1 MTYLDTK
8 KLENMNDI
16 EKHAYSLSRIIDF
29 EDQLIGAMLDCDD
42 RDYFESML
50 NIRDDMRQYWYEMG
64 KFLGFEDEPKDIE
77 APRLKYKA
85 PYELKKYK
93 GDQGWDIRADIDTVL
108 KPNQTK
114 LINTGLYI
122 EFEEGVYADV
132 RARSSLS
139 SEGILCH
146 TGLVDSDYRGEIKV
160 CLTNLSGGVYL
171 IEKGD
176 RIAQLVFGKEV
187 SVEPI
192 KADEIDTDTSRGDKG
207 FGSSGKD

>member
-1 MTYLDTK
+1 
-8 KLENMNDI
+8 MNGI
-16 EKHAYSLSRIIDF
+16 ME
-29 EDQLIGAMLDCDD
+29 QL
-42 RDYFESML
+42 
-50 NIRDDMRQYWYEMG
+50 MR
-64 KFLGFEDEPKDIE
+64 
-77 APRLKYKA
+77 YKA
-85 PYELKKYK
+85 PYELTKNK

-122 EFEEGVYADV
+122 EFEEGMYADV

-160 CLTNLSGGVYL
+160 CMTNLSGGVYL
-171 IEKGD
+171 INKGD
-176 RIAQLVFGKEV
+176 RIAQLVFGKEILV
-187 SVEPI
+187 NPR
-192 KADEIDTDTSRGDKG
+192 KADEIDTDTGRGDKG